1 IEHRAAL
8 FCILGEL
15 FDRAHVAPVFREMVR
30 RDVIEPLGAAGIEV
44 WILAGNHDQPRRAV
58 RSTSLDDYRG
68 YSHVK
73 VFRNPKME
81 IREFD
86 GRKIGFILIPYMH
99 PEQVVE
105 QVRETLGKDVPRELA
120 YEAARRTWQEWI
132 RNRAADLK
140 DADLRILF
148 GHFEFQGVRYASTA
162 PSEVV
167 PNDFTFTPEMIPD
180 AVDLVVLG
188 HIHMH
193 QTVGG
198 KIVYA
203 GAPERIDWG
212 ERLDPKGF
220 LTLRPEGDWSFVELP
235 ARPMD
240 KVETAVGMG
249 DDVTEKVLA
258 ALPPDVG
265 GHLVRIEI
273 TLPDELRN
281 RLDEKRLAD
290 RLRDAFHY
298 EVKFVSTSRPRI
310 VTEAF
315 TLALYGKTTRTDI
328 QSVKLADIC
337 RPNGYVRVAFHQGDE
352 RWEVTRGFTTKKES
366 YLEVSRDGEAIQ
378 GTIPDKE
385 RTIRDVVGLDYD
397 GFRNSTFVRQEEM
410 KELWAASGSERLAVC
425 QKLFRLEIFEQALE
439 RAKERFT
446 TVKGD
451 IQ

>member
-1 IEHRAAL
+1 MPQGMGGPAQSRIFLGVLFALIGVGLQAMGFVISFLPASGSVRTINEFVALMEIQTVIQASGIALLGFGLFLLFFSAAQVRPATRPWTLGAAIVLLVTGLVTALFRVLYFQNFAKAARWAIEHRASL
-8 FCILGEL
+8 FCILGDL

-30 RDVIEPLGAAGIEV
+30 KDVIEPLGAAGIEV
-44 WILAGNHDQPRRAV
+44 WILAGNHDEPRRTA

-68 YSHVK
+68 YAHVK
-73 VFRNPKME
+73 VFRSPKVE
-81 IREFD
+81 IREVE
-86 GRKIGFILIPYMH
+86 GRKIGFTLIPYIH

-105 QVRETLGKDVPRELA
+105 QVRQALGKDIPRELA
-120 YEAARRTWQEWI
+120 YEAARATWRAWI
-132 RNRAADLK
+132 HHRATDLSA
-140 DADLRILF
+140 ADLRIPF
-148 GHFEFQGVRYASTA
+148 GHFEFQGVRSASTA

-180 AVDLVVLG
+180 AVDLVVFG

-220 LTLRPEGDWSFVELP
+220 LSIRPEGGWSFIELP

-249 DDVTEKVLA
+249 DDATEKVLA
-258 ALPPDVG
+258 AFPPDVG

-298 EVKFVSTSRPRI
+298 EVKFVSP
-310 VTEAF
+310 
-315 TLALYGKTTRTDI
+315 
-328 QSVKLADIC
+328 
-337 RPNGYVRVAFHQGDE
+337 
-352 RWEVTRGFTTKKES
+352 
-366 YLEVSRDGEAIQ
+366 
-378 GTIPDKE
+378 
-385 RTIRDVVGLDYD
+385 
-397 GFRNSTFVRQEEM
+397 
-410 KELWAASGSERLAVC
+410 
-425 QKLFRLEIFEQALE
+425 
-439 RAKERFT
+439 
-446 TVKGD
+446 
-451 IQ
+451 

>member
-1 IEHRAAL
+1 MHEIVCVGDVHEGLSFDFRIDPETGISERALDLHGNFAKAARWAIEHGASL
-8 FCILGEL
+8 FCILGDL

-30 RDVIEPLGAAGIEV
+30 RDVIEPLGRAGIEV

-68 YSHVK
+68 YRHVK
-73 VFRNPKME
+73 VFRDPKME
-81 IREFD
+81 MREID

-105 QVRETLGKDVPRELA
+105 QVRETLA
-120 YEAARRTWQEWI
+120 
-132 RNRAADLK
+132 
-140 DADLRILF
+140 
-148 GHFEFQGVRYASTA
+148 
-162 PSEVV
+162 EVV
-167 PNDFTFTPEMIPD
+167 PNDFTFTPDMIPD
-180 AVDLVVLG
+180 AVDLVVFG

-220 LTLRPEGDWSFVELP
+220 LAIRPEGGWSFVELP

-240 KVETAVGMG
+240 KVEAVIGMS

-258 ALPPDVG
+258 AIPAQVT
-265 GHLVRIEI
+265 GHLVRIEV

-298 EVKFVSTSRPRI
+298 EVKFVSASRPRV
-310 VTEAF
+310 VTEEF
-315 TLALYGKTTRTDI
+315 TLDPGRLLTDY
-328 QSVKLADIC
+328 VDKVLADHPKRDAIKVEA
-337 RPNGYVRVAFHQGDE
+337 RRVL
-352 RWEVTRGFTTKKES
+352 KE
-366 YLEVSRDGEAIQ
+366 
-378 GTIPDKE
+378 
-385 RTIRDVVGLDYD
+385 
-397 GFRNSTFVRQEEM
+397 
-410 KELWAASGSERLAVC
+410 
-425 QKLFRLEIFEQALE
+425 ALS
-439 RAKERFT
+439 
-446 TVKGD
+446 
-451 IQ
+451 